1 MLAGNSYP
9 CYTTWAV
16 NLLLK
21 WNEQDPVS
29 QKEIDRNNAVYKHQN
44 NRNPFIDHPEL
55 AEYIW
60 GDKQNIGWTPGG
72 VVDPKIT
79 SPYNGSTVDF
89 GVTAVNTTL
98 TYTVN
103 VKAEGLTQNVAVSV
117 AGAGFKASAAI

>member
-1 MLAGNSYP
+1 
-9 CYTTWAV
+9 
-16 NLLLK
+16 
-21 WNEQDPVS
+21 
-29 QKEIDRNNAVYKHQN
+29 
-44 NRNPFIDHPEL
+44 
-55 AEYIW
+55 
-60 GDKQNIGWTPGG
+60 

-117 AGAGFKASAAI
+117 AGAGFKASAASIAAADANVFQLDKNLVLFGCGDRAGGVAHLADAVHDCNFHCAFHKMTSVFACLLTFIKCL